1 MQILVCFF
9 GLAELSVQILFSC
22 GRCECLKRH
31 GESEL
36 GADFRVYCVAK
47 TSRGL
52 ESFPAG
58 GGKADQQ
65 SQPHQNISQY
75 SLLILLPERLRTTS
89 IRLLVAIS
97 ESKPCLAATKS

>member
-58 GGKADQQ
+58 GGGKQINKV
-65 SQPHQNISQY
+65 SPTKTSHNI
-75 SLLILLPERLRTTS
+75 
-89 IRLLVAIS
+89 
-97 ESKPCLAATKS
+97 PCLFCCLNDYVRLAYVY